1 MWLDMRMH
9 VCIFESLQL
18 EGSYVRD
25 LLVTAMEWEE
35 DRGWGYMEGSDYIHG
50 PWKLFE
56 EKEEWGREGE
66 SINIEEL
73 MRSKGTSRWCL
84 KRRISDPW
92 SWPGLWN
99 GRGGMMS
106 CMRTN
111 SLEERILKNWVA
123 RLLEG
128 SSVQVLKALRIMAGG
143 EGPDSKWQQ
152 QDVGERV

>member
-99 GRGGMMS
+99 GRGRNDELHEDKLIGGKDS
-106 CMRTN
+106 QELSGQVIGRVICT
-111 SLEERILKNWVA
+111 SIKSTKNNG
-123 RLLEG
+123 RRRG
-128 SSVQVLKALRIMAGG
+128 TR
-143 EGPDSKWQQ
+143 
-152 QDVGERV
+152 